1 MGKTD
6 KKSPE
11 KKASYIV
18 KENHL
23 RGVYIENL
31 SEIVCESAE
40 EAYNLLIQG
49 LSRKKMFATVKNQCS
64 SRSHTVFMFKLFT
77 RQALPDK
84 NDKGSFLGGAQFQQQ
99 TKQGQQKLVSRFSLV
114 DLAGSERI
122 TEAEKVKDRI

>member
-1 MGKTD
+1 MTGSFVSSASDRRKSIFDQPRGSFMGKTD

-84 NDKGSFLGGAQFQQQ
+84 NDKGSFLGGAQF
-99 TKQGQQKLVSRFSLV
+99 
-114 DLAGSERI
+114 
-122 TEAEKVKDRI
+122 